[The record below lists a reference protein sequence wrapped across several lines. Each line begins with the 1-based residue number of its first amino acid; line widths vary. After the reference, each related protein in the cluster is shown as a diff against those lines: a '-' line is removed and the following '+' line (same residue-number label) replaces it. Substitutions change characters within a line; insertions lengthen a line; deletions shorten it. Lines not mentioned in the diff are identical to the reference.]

1 MRKMTKTAVTLAA
14 MSAMTVACASLA
26 FAAEKQEP
34 NISSIARE
42 EEAVNTSA
50 VGEWSGDDVKGWSF
64 TKEGNIKLKDQWAQ
78 IDGVWY
84 YFLGDK
90 IAQNRFLTLDDKGY
104 FFDETG
110 RLATGWQKITSKM
123 DAYSDINIA
132 EELYNPT
139 VNAYT
144 QVDPNHEYDYHDFVW
159 CYFDESGV
167 AKENE
172 WFQSPESGL
181 WYFFDGNVMV
191 KGVYDYLI
199 NPDNYD
205 AANSAQNRYYGFDS
219 NGAMLVGWNSR
230 DVDTTWNEP
239 TADDKGKVWYY
250 YKSNGQMQGAG
261 WMRLDGN
268 WYLFADRNAD
278 NMATTNKNWYRGGCP
293 LIVNSFVKS
302 NNGNKD
308 EYFYVN
314 KKGELVSGVQTI
326 KNVYKVIFYADS
338 KNPSVT
344 YEVEKTRKDKDIT
357 INFADKGYAAKQ
369 GIEGNRYFTLSEN
382 TDIIAATVGKSVN
395 NDVHLVNGTNYIYD
409 VTDVTDPT
417 KVSFSFTDGA
427 YNVQGT
433 NWTFTDRGTAG
444 ENVTEGVVS
453 YTFVNRAERLGR
465 AATETITLKATTEV
479 KDAIT
484 EAKKYEAPYKEVVDT
499 YQKSETAWV
508 EAQVNEETGKYFTV
522 TVPVSGYSNTTWTA
536 VDDGY
541 TGDILADTV
550 PVTPSAARVA
560 RGASQDIVSLE
571 KQLNAQVKT
580 LESKIAHNEDL
591 GLDITQLQSELDA
604 TRASFDIVTA
614 ARATIEAQIADENN
628 LDAAYKAY
636 SDAIAALEQIENQ
649 LDAAEAEIRRLA
661 ADPDNQVTTN
671 ADDFMVKGELVR
683 NAFIGR
689 KNLYLADND
698 GNFVTNRAVLF
709 DDKASIT
716 QGKTE
721 YKNLYI
727 LFGSDGKAI
736 SGYEGT
742 EKTVVIGGISYW
754 STNQTVKLGDA
765 EATVFV
771 SNRMVNNQK

>member
-302 NNGNKD
+302 NNGSKD

-314 KKGELVSGVQTI
+314 KKGELVSGVQTVP
-326 KNVYKVIFYADS
+326 KNSYKVVFYQED
-338 KNPSVT
+338 KSVEVA
-344 YEVEKTRKDKDIT
+344 YEQVKVSKDIDV
-357 INFADKGYAAKQ
+357 NFGEKNYAAKEAVVN
-369 GIEGNRYFTLSEN
+369 GRFYTMGTDNTVLAKFGNSTN
-382 TDIIAATVGKSVN
+382 NNVWKVN
-395 NDVHLVNGTNYIYD
+395 NSLYNAEYAFTGWTPTNGEW
-409 VTDVTDPT
+409 
-417 KVSFSFTDGA
+417 SFTDNGDATPSTVAVSSYYVNKETFVTVPAEKVEDGTVEKSTVVALPSIEEA
-427 YNVQGT
+427 YKAVT
-433 NWTFTDRGTAG
+433 KAEKAYAKKVDVDREYKEAFEAWIDAV
-444 ENVTEGVVS
+444 ENVTL
-453 YTFVNRAERLGR
+453 A
-465 AATETITLKATTEV
+465 
-479 KDAIT
+479 
-484 EAKKYEAPYKEVVDT
+484 
-499 YQKSETAWV
+499 
-508 EAQVNEETGKYFTV
+508 
-522 TVPVSGYSNTTWTA
+522 VSGYEGTDATTYGELLTKKNEA
-536 VDDGY
+536 KSTCDVRE
-541 TGDILADTV
+541 LAYNE
-550 PVTPSAARVA
+550 AR
-560 RGASQDIVSLE
+560 RLGASDAV
-571 KQLNAQVKT
+571 
-580 LESKIAHNEDL
+580 IAETKANYLAAKAEYDSY
-591 GLDITQLQSELDA
+591 SELCKKAEVDA
-604 TRASFDIVTA
+604 KVA
-614 ARATIEAQIADENN
+614 AIIE
-628 LDAAYKAY
+628 YKTY
-636 SDAIAALEQIENQ
+636 KD
-649 LDAAEAEIRRLA
+649 AEAEKEKYDKAYTDARNKVL
-661 ADPDNQVTTN
+661 DLNYDNFINKWDSGSITTSTN
-671 ADDFMVKGELVR
+671 FAVVGELVK
-683 NAFIGR
+683 NAFIAR
-689 KNLYLADND
+689 SDDTLYLADAD
-698 GNFVTNRAVLF
+698 GNFVTNKAVVINT
-709 DDKASIT
+709 DA
-716 QGKTE
+716 
-721 YKNLYI
+721 NLTLDNTTYNNAYI
-727 LFGSDGKAI
+727 LFGKDGKAI
-736 SGYEGT
+736 CGYEGT
-742 EKTVVIGGISYW
+742 RKSITVGGVTYWATDRRISIGKADD
-754 STNQTVKLGDA
+754 V
-765 EATVFV
+765 TVFV
-771 SNRMVNNQK
+771 SNKAVKTTANGEVQR